1 MTYDQPTY
9 QLILHDPATGKEV
22 GRATVLDTHRL
33 NAGDEIALRFPVSP
47 APPAGFKRDFIF
59 VSDGW
64 EKDGN
69 FNSLIGSFLEGFR

>member
-33 NAGDEIALRFPVSP
+33 NAGDEIGEYRIVRVRPEST
-47 APPAGFKRDFIF
+47 RD
-59 VSDGW
+59 VGHVDVVKS
-64 EKDGN
+64 
-69 FNSLIGSFLEGFR
+69 S